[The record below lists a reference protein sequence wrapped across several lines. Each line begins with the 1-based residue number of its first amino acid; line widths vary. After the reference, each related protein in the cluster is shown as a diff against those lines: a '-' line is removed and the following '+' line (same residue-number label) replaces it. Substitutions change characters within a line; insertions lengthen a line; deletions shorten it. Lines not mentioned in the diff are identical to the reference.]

1 MKYIIT
7 ESQLEKSIFK
17 YLDMEFGG
25 LESEEGKKFDL
36 VFKSKNGDYNEF
48 GWYEEPEILTMQRDV
63 TEKLTDFF
71 MLDSIQSL
79 GFVGKWFQ
87 NRYNLPV
94 KKARL
99 TRFLLIDK
107 KFLIE

>member
-7 ESQLEKSIFK
+7 ESQLKKSIFK

-25 LESEEGKKFDL
+25 LKSKKGENYDV
-36 VFKSKNGDYNEF
+36 VFKSANGDYNEF
-48 GWYEEPEILTMQRDV
+48 GWDVSGTLTIQRDV

-71 MLDSIQSL
+71 MLDNSNSVDIIRS
-79 GFVGKWFQ
+79 WFKD
-87 NRYNLPV
+87 RYKLPV
-94 KKARL
+94 DKVKFTRL
-99 TRFLLIDK
+99 MLIDK

>member
-25 LESEEGKKFDL
+25 LESEEGENFDV
-36 VFKSKNGDYNEF
+36 VFKSANGDYNEF
-48 GWYEEPEILTMQRDV
+48 GWDKPGTLTIQRDV

-71 MLDSIQSL
+71 MLDTIDSFDFIGS
-79 GFVGKWFQ
+79 WFKD
-87 NRYNLPV
+87 RYNLPV
-94 KKARL
+94 NKVKF
-99 TRFLLIDK
+99 TRFMLVDK
-107 KFLIE
+107 KFLIH